1 MRIARPRRRVRSR
14 SRAPGA
20 FSRAQRTGSPLRRSS
35 RSALLGVIAVVR
47 QACGVG
53 GSGARRRSLHGFP
66 LITMTMQDVGR
77 DYITKMLRRVAGMKA
92 LLVDRESKT
101 FVSSIYSQTDILK
114 DEVFLVDQID
124 SEDGEKLLHMKAV
137 CLLRPTYGN
146 LRALW

>member
-1 MRIARPRRRVRSR
+1 
-14 SRAPGA
+14 
-20 FSRAQRTGSPLRRSS
+20 
-35 RSALLGVIAVVR
+35 
-47 QACGVG
+47 
-53 GSGARRRSLHGFP
+53 
-66 LITMTMQDVGR
+66 MTMQDVGR
-77 DYITKMLRRVAGMKA
+77 DYITKMLRRVAVMKA